1 MAVLLTCNQHVPGPD
16 HPGTPALVFFDNG
29 DWEIAFNGDVDYI
42 SDSPAYVGTD
52 LVSKI
57 LSELSLEYDG
67 DEMDEV
73 DGETILFIDITVTE
87 TGPSLPVLALFD
99 DGFSQIMEVGDAQK
113 LIDTNGG
120 VFNFVQLAEFMDDL
134 RKFLSKNSTKMF
146 GRDDADERPPLD
158 FEDEDRD

>member
-1 MAVLLTCNQHVPGPD
+1 MAVLLTCNSNVPGPE

-73 DGETILFIDITVTE
+73 DGETILFIDITIEE
-87 TGPSLPVLALFD
+87 TGPAIPVLALFD
-99 DGFSQIMEVGDAQK
+99 DGFSQIMAAGDAQM
-113 LIDTNGG
+113 LIGSDGG
-120 VFNFVQLAEFMDDL
+120 VFNYVQLAEFMDDL
-134 RKFLSKNSTKMF
+134 RKFLSKNRTAMF
-146 GRDDADERPPLD
+146 GRDDEDERPPLD